1 MVQRRAEV
9 CQVRLALVEPVVD
22 FQVVLQH
29 TAEWLARDQL
39 MIDMLKSIGIIDIS
53 RRSLPAQPEYF
64 KASRDAFSDPNA
76 YPVDSRGLVF
86 IFAFFTPKHL
96 GEGQFYLL
104 TIKDKDGQNLDG
116 SKRYRLIVSANA
128 PVNQYWS
135 ATVYDRATH
144 GLIRDMPRSG
154 RGSQSPGLH
163 KERADGSADIY
174 FGPTAQAGTQFEVL
188 FRFYGPEK
196 PLFDKTWKL
205 PDVEKVDSESGGR
218 ALQ

>member
-1 MVQRRAEV
+1 
-9 CQVRLALVEPVVD
+9 VRLALVEPVVD

-29 TAEWLARDQL
+29 TAEWLARDKL

-53 RRSLPAQPEYF
+53 RWSLPAQPEYF
-64 KASRDAFSDPNA
+64 KASQDAFSDPNA

-86 IFAFFTPKHL
+86 IFAFFTPKHF

-116 SKRYRLIVSANA
+116 SKRYRLIVPANA

-154 RGSQSPGLH
+154 HGSQSPGLH
-163 KERADGSADIY
+163 KERRRLG
-174 FGPTAQAGTQFEVL
+174 GHL
-188 FRFYGPEK
+188 FRTDRSSRHGLELGADEPERTIRSALSLLRPRK
-196 PLFDKTWKL
+196 ASVRQDLETA
-205 PDVEKVDSESGGR
+205 GR
-218 ALQ
+218 